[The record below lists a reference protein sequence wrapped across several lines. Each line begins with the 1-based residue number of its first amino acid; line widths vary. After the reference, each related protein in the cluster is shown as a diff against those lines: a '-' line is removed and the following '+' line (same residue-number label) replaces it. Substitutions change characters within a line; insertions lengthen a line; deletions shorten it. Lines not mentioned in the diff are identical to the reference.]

1 MEKRLIK
8 LTESDLRQVVN
19 ESVKSILNELDVD
32 YDYYARQGD
41 LSQQRNVLAQ
51 SVNELMKECQN
62 CANSGF
68 DAHSMGGLFWLC
80 HSFIDNYNK
89 FLNYFRKSLN
99 KNQGN

>member
-1 MEKRLIK
+1 MDKRLIK
-8 LTESDLRQVVN
+8 LTESDLHQVVN

-51 SVNELMKECQN
+51 SVNGLMKECQN

-68 DAHSMGGLFWLC
+68 DDNSMGRLFWLC

-89 FLNYFRKSLN
+89 YSKLFWNKS
-99 KNQGN
+99 